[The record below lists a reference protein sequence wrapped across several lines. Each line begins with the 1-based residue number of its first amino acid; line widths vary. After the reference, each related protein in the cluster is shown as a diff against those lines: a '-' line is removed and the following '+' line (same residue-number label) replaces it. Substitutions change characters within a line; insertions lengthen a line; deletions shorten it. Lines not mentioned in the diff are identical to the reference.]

1 MSDKFREGSV
11 RGGDKVKVANDGA
24 SKKVVV
30 SQRPSSPPPAPKPA
44 NKP

>member
-1 MSDKFREGSV
+1 MSEKFREGSV
-11 RGGDKVKVANDGA
+11 RGGEKAKVFNDGA

-44 NKP
+44 QK